1 MDSGANFVRMSSFV
15 GHTKKATDNN
25 RYKTDEHLQTS

>member
-15 GHTKKATDNN
+15 GQAKKATNN